1 MPSGPERRA
10 AGNTVEGPGQVSER
24 DRSDAGDIMN
34 RAFLAC
40 AGLIMMLAGSSI
52 AAHHSPVMF
61 DRSVSK
67 TLVGTVVQFTWTNP
81 HSSIQLDVPN
91 ESGGVDRWGVELGS
105 PQSMARNGWRSNLL
119 KAGRQS
125 DGGRQSRSRAANSA
139 ASSCR
144 SCLPTAEG
152 LAAAPPIDSEGP
164 RAQAPGPSRCCVSL
178 TCLIRWSA

>member
-1 MPSGPERRA
+1 MK
-10 AGNTVEGPGQVSER
+10 
-24 DRSDAGDIMN
+24 

-40 AGLIMMLAGSSI
+40 VGLVVLAASSV

-81 HSSIQLDVPN
+81 HSSIQIDVPN

-119 KAGRQS
+119 KAGDKVTVVVNPLKSGEFGGIFVSMVLADGRKL
-125 DGGRQSRSRAANSA
+125 GGR
-139 ASSCR
+139 
-144 SCLPTAEG
+144 PT
-152 LAAAPPIDSEGP
+152 D
-164 RAQAPGPSRCCVSL
+164 
-178 TCLIRWSA
+178 

>member
-1 MPSGPERRA
+1 
-10 AGNTVEGPGQVSER
+10 
-24 DRSDAGDIMN
+24 MN

-40 AGLIMMLAGSSI
+40 AGLVVMLAGSSI

-119 KAGRQS
+119 KAGDKVTVVVNPLKSGEFGGIFVSLVLADGRRL
-125 DGGRQSRSRAANSA
+125 GGRA
-139 ASSCR
+139 
-144 SCLPTAEG
+144 T
-152 LAAAPPIDSEGP
+152 D
-164 RAQAPGPSRCCVSL
+164 
-178 TCLIRWSA
+178 